1 MFQIPPSPQGG
12 EANAEDKKVEKDKDE
27 VEKQEKERR
36 LSFITFNTS
45 GKDTA
50 HATDF

>member
-12 EANAEDKKVEKDKDE
+12 EANAEDKKVEKDEDE
-27 VEKQEKERR
+27 EQEKERR
-36 LSFITFNTS
+36 LSFITFNTA